1 MFGSPPAMTSPR
13 QAMAATTTTT
23 ASPTMR
29 TRDARGACA
38 RCASATCEFARRAE
52 GWNRWVNSLTIARL
66 TTRVRVGRAFA
77 RVNAR

>member
-1 MFGSPPAMTSPR
+1 
-13 QAMAATTTTT
+13 
-23 ASPTMR
+23 MR
-29 TRDARGACA
+29 EVRARDARA
-38 RCASATCEFARRAE
+38 RRVNSRAE